1 MCGFLNRKVPTVE
14 KSTLLPPEIQPAK
27 AKDYFTQTG
36 DYRFAGTHLLLEF
49 WNARNLDDIE
59 VGRRALTDAVAAAG
73 CTLLNISLHHFSPYG
88 GFSGVA
94 VLSESHI
101 SIHTW
106 PELKYA
112 ALDIFTCG
120 DADPHKAV
128 PVLKEAFQ
136 PEHVQLSEHRRGMMV

>member
-1 MCGFLNRKVPTVE
+1 ME
-14 KSTLLPPEIQPAK
+14 KSTLLPCASPA
-27 AKDYFTQTG
+27 AEPKDYFTQTS
-36 DYRFAGTHLLLEF
+36 DYRYAGTHLLLEF
-49 WNARNLDDIE
+49 WNARHLDDLE
-59 VGRRALTDAVAAAG
+59 VGRRALTEAVAAAG
-73 CTLLNISLHHFSPYG
+73 CTLLDLSLHHFSPYG

-120 DADPHKAV
+120 SADPYKAV
-128 PVLKEAFQ
+128 PVLKEAFR